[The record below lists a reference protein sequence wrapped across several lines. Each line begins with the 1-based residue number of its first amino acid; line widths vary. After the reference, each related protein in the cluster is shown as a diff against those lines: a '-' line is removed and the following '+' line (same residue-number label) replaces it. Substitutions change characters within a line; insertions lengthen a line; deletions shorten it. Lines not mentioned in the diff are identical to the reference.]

1 MNNIQVLIFDFGNV
15 IAFFDHRK
23 ACRQLAKLSA
33 DHFDENQ
40 IYAEVFK
47 PGGLEEQYDR
57 GSISTDEFIAQ
68 LMQHFQIR
76 GTKEQVGQA
85 WSDIFRP
92 NNDII
97 DLIPVLG
104 QRSYQLVLASNTNEL
119 HYSRI
124 SVKFDSALQHFHHKV
139 LSHLEKYRKP
149 DAEFYWKCVEGSKS
163 HISECVFIDDR
174 AEYVQAARDLGMK
187 GIHYTPETD
196 LRARLRDYGVMIK

>member
-23 ACRQLAKLSA
+23 ACRQLAKLSG

-40 IYAEVFK
+40 IYAEIFK

-57 GSISTDEFIAQ
+57 GSISTDEFISQ
-68 LMQHFQIR
+68 LMEHFQIR
-76 GTKEQVGQA
+76 GTKEEVGKA
-85 WSDIFRP
+85 WSDIFWP
-92 NNDII
+92 NKDVIN
-97 DLIPVLG
+97 LIPILE
-104 QRSYQLVLASNTNEL
+104 QMSYRLVLASNTNEL

-124 SVKFDSALQHFHHKV
+124 SVKFDIALQYFQYKV

-149 DAEFYWKCVEGSKS
+149 DAEFYWKCVERSKS

-174 AEYVQAARDLGMK
+174 KEYVKVARDLGMK

-196 LRARLRDYGVMIK
+196 LRARLRNYGVIIR